1 MILTDRIQVDKLNS
15 AVNMLKVIA
24 HPVRLAM
31 VDLLTE
37 NEQMT
42 VLEIQTALSLEQAVA
57 SQHLTLM
64 EDKGVL
70 CSEKVGRNKYV
81 SLRFPKMKNII
92 TCMENCCNEEH

>member
-1 MILTDRIQVDKLNS
+1 MILTERIQIDKLNS

-37 NEQMT
+37 NNQMT
-42 VLEIQTALSLEQAVA
+42 VLEIQTALGLEQAVA

-92 TCMENCCNEEH
+92 ACMENCCNGEH